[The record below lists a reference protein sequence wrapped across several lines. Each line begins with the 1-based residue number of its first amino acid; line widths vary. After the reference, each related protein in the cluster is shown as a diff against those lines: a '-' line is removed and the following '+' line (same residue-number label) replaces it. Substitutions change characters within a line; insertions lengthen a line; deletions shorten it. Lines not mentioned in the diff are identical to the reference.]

1 MHEVCVFARVQ
12 EQLDAERDAR
22 RRADE
27 AVARK
32 GAQVEEEARR
42 RAEAEEAAQK
52 RAQAEE
58 AQKRADAKMKVLQVW
73 ACQING

>member
-1 MHEVCVFARVQ
+1 MPDKWVGGSMNGVCVCARVQ

-27 AVARK
+27 AVTGK
-32 GAQVEEEARR
+32 GAQEEEARR
-42 RAEAEEAAQK
+42 RAEGWT
-52 RAQAEE
+52 
-58 AQKRADAKMKVLQVW
+58 VLQVW